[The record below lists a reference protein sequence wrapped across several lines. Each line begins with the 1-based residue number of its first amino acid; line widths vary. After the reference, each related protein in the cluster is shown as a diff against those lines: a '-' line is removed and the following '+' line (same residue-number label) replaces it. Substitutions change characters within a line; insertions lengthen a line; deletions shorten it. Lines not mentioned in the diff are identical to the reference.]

1 MTSGV
6 RFLAWVAVSYLFI
19 HAMTVNVRPLLRIP
33 GGGSFYTVPK
43 MINLGI
49 WMGLVAL
56 ALLVTLRTVD
66 VAGSLR
72 RLRREPVMIL
82 WIVAVL
88 LLAVA
93 PFMATRTPL
102 NLAVLGF
109 PFRYDG
115 PYVILF
121 SLILAAAMARF
132 VMLDRS
138 FIRVGVGTFLAMTG
152 VVAVIGIIQS
162 QGYDFWAWLG
172 VNGLG
177 TTPRTTLGNPAFAS
191 LIPAMGAIIVAN
203 IAGGEEVRSNPRK
216 AALWIAFGVFL
227 AFAAGSASSR
237 SAVVGYWVVLAIWTT
252 VNLLRGVRVGDW
264 KRALYPA
271 LIAGLF
277 VGAQAIGGN
286 SNQYASGKFEA
297 LTDMVTGERVDNSW
311 ETRVRFWT
319 IAMRALQEQP
329 LVPYGSGAYSVV
341 MWEFANP
348 EETREL
354 YKMFVPEEA
363 IPTVQRQQNVLIYQD
378 PNSGEQVGQR
388 VNSDKVHNYL
398 LDAWLAYGIFPTL
411 ALVAIIVAIVVRM
424 VQAGGPV
431 PWAVISAGTVYA
443 FFSMAWFPA
452 VATDPLV
459 FALLGI
465 GWGAAERKLRGI
477 PDEPE
482 DDGNVTTSNLL
493 GRTKKLSRAEARRR
507 KRKG

>member
-1 MTSGV
+1 
-6 RFLAWVAVSYLFI
+6 
-19 HAMTVNVRPLLRIP
+19 MTVNVRPLLRIP

-56 ALLVTLRTVD
+56 ALLVTVRTVD
-66 VAGSLR
+66 LPGALR
-72 RLRREPVMIL
+72 RLRREPVWIL
-82 WIVAVL
+82 WIVAVV

-93 PFMATRTPL
+93 PFLATRTPL
-102 NLAVLGF
+102 NLAFLGF

-121 SLILAAAMARF
+121 SLVLSAAMARF
-132 VMLDRS
+132 VMLDRR
-138 FIRVGVGTFLAMTG
+138 FVRVGIGTFLVMTAA
-152 VVAVIGIIQS
+152 VAVIGITQS

-203 IAGGEEVRSNPRK
+203 IAGGEDVRTNVRK
-216 AALWIAFGVFL
+216 AALWIAFGAFL

-237 SAVVGYWVVLAIWTT
+237 SAVVGYWVVLAVWTT
-252 VNLLRGVRVGDW
+252 VNLLRGVRVRDW
-264 KRALYPA
+264 KRAVYPL
-271 LIAGLF
+271 LIAGVF
-277 VGAQAIGGN
+277 VGSQAIGGS

-311 ETRVRFWT
+311 QTRVRFWT
-319 IAMRALQEQP
+319 IALRALEDQP
-329 LVPYGSGAYSVV
+329 LLPYGSGAYAVV
-341 MWEFANP
+341 MWEYANP

-354 YKMFVPEEA
+354 YRMFVPEEA

-378 PNSGEQVGQR
+378 PNSGERVGQR

-398 LDAWLAYGIFPTL
+398 LDAWLAYGIVPTI
-411 ALVAIIVAIVVRM
+411 ALVAVIVAIVARM

-459 FALLGI
+459 FSLLGI
-465 GWGAAERKLRGI
+465 GWGAAERTLRGI
-477 PDEPE
+477 PDEPDE
-482 DDGNVTTSNLL
+482 GSFAAAGNPLRP
-493 GRTKKLSRAEARRR
+493 GRKLTRAEARRR